1 MILGLISPVYFL
13 HSCFF
18 NVDTNFSI
26 LLSINI
32 LNLYIIPFIIV
43 IISFLEFNTE
53 WTNECGFRIIYIYT
67 VPKLTFYT
75 HCNISCDID
84 MEDVHTAIYCSGIY
98 SSKAQLKHYN
108 SYYIEDTI
116 RSIPTLSSPWKVLVP
131 KRTKVSF
138 NPLIVLLYMKMSV
151 NLCTH

>member
-1 MILGLISPVYFL
+1 MILGLISPLYFL

-53 WTNECGFRIIYIYT
+53 WTNEWGFSIIYT
-67 VPKLTFYT
+67 VQKLTF
-75 HCNISCDID
+75 
-84 MEDVHTAIYCSGIY
+84 IY
-98 SSKAQLKHYN
+98 SAIFLAILIWKMYTQLYTAAA
-108 SYYIEDTI
+108 YIVLRHNLNTI
-116 RSIPTLSSPWKVLVP
+116 TATILKTLRSIPTLSSPWKVLVP

-138 NPLIVLLYMKMSV
+138 NPLIVLLYMKMSA